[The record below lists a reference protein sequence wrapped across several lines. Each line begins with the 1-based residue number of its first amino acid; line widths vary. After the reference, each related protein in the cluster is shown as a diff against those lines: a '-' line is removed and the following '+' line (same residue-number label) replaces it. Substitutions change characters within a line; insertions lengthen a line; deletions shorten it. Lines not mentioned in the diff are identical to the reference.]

1 MPKEFDLIA
10 QYFTRPAPEKMVGVG
25 DDCAIFSLR
34 SGHDLATST
43 DLLLEG
49 RHFFSDVDP
58 YLLGRKA
65 LAVNLSDLAAAGAS
79 ARACLLSLALPSVD
93 EAWLAGFS
101 RGFLEMADAHH
112 CPLIGGDT
120 TRSLDHITIGVTVMG
135 EVPRGKALLR
145 SDAQEG
151 DDIWVTGCLG
161 AADLALRY
169 LSGSLELDPQRLQ
182 ASRAALE
189 NPAPPVSFATHLPGM
204 AHAAI
209 DISDGLAQ
217 DLGHILKA
225 SQCGAEL
232 MLANLPMHDALRGL
246 STDLQNE
253 AMLAGG
259 DVFQLCFTAAATQ
272 RDALQALAEQH
283 DIVVHRIGRI
293 VNGSGLRVLDQNG
306 QPLLLAHQGF
316 DHFA

>member
-34 SGHDLATST
+34 SGYDMATST

-65 LAVNLSDLAAAGAS
+65 LAVNLSDLAAAGAA

-101 RGFLEMADAHH
+101 RGFLEMADAYH

-135 EVPRGKALLR
+135 EVPSGKALLR
-145 SDAQEG
+145 SHACID
-151 DDIWVTGCLG
+151 DDIWVSDYLG

-169 LSGSLELDPQRLQ
+169 LSGSLPMDAQRLQ
-182 ASRAALE
+182 ESRAALE
-189 NPAPPVSFATHLPGM
+189 NPAPPVAFAQHLPGV

-232 MLANLPMHDALRGL
+232 LWPLLPVHASLNGL
-246 STDLQNE
+246 PLPLQQE
-253 AMLAGG
+253 AVLAGG
-259 DVFQLCFTAAATQ
+259 DVFQLCFTATPKQ
-272 RDALQALAEQH
+272 REKLQALAAEH
-283 DIVVHRIGRI
+283 NITLHRIGRI
-293 VNGSGLRVLDQNG
+293 IRGAGLRVLDQAG
-306 QPLLLAHQGF
+306 QPLFLAHQGF
-316 DHFA
+316 NHFA